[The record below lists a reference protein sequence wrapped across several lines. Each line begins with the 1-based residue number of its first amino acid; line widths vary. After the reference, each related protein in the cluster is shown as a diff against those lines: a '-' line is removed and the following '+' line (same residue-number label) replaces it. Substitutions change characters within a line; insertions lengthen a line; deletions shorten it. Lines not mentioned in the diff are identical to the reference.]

1 MRFSLTLV
9 MTTGLALGLST
20 ALQPA
25 KAQQSAPSKNDAE
38 LITNAISAA
47 PAAISKDATV
57 VLVESGG
64 KLRTLRQGQGAFTC
78 IPDDPNTPGHD
89 PICLDRNGLKW
100 FKALLAHESP
110 PEGKVWV
117 GYMLKGSSDPS
128 IDDPYATSPP
138 AGKKWVQSGTT
149 RDDRRTRGRENAR
162 QLPDARRRRDQ
173 AVCYVWRDS
182 LRVPRLTDRVGG
194 NPAPAC

>member
-1 MRFSLTLV
+1 MRFLLTLV
-9 MTTGLALGLST
+9 MTTVLALGLST

-78 IPDDPNTPGHD
+78 IPDDPNTPSHD
-89 PICLDRNGLKW
+89 PICLDRNGLQW

-117 GYMLKGSSDPS
+117 GTCSKAVQ
-128 IDDPYATSPP
+128 IP
-138 AGKKWVQSGTT
+138 ALMIPTQRARLRAKNGCK
-149 RDDRRTRGRENAR
+149 RDHT
-162 QLPDARRRRDQ
+162 
-173 AVCYVWRDS
+173 
-182 LRVPRLTDRVGG
+182 
-194 NPAPAC
+194 